1 MLHNPTQP
9 PLTGALL
16 DRAAHLRD
24 DPEALARMRAD
35 PDARTIVFGGEKP
48 LFRVNGDGIAL
59 EWLPVEPGHDAIFLG
74 LADGKPRYATLTEEG
89 ERPDSCKFIDF
100 RSALLGGDFAGNEA
114 TVASIG
120 KALTGWHLTHP
131 HCARCGAKSAMA
143 QGGWRRDCPSCG
155 AMHFPRTDPVVIM
168 IVEREGRVALARNVN
183 FPENMFS
190 LIAGF
195 VEPGESIEEAVRR
208 ESLEELGLVVDRVAY
223 ASSQPWPF
231 PASLMLGCIGE
242 TRDEAF
248 TLEEAEIADARW
260 LNREQV
266 SALFRGGIEDMA
278 APRAGAIASTLLK
291 DWLER
296 RIGYS

>member
-1 MLHNPTQP
+1 
-9 PLTGALL
+9 
-16 DRAAHLRD
+16 
-24 DPEALARMRAD
+24 
-35 PDARTIVFGGEKP
+35 
-48 LFRVNGDGIAL
+48 
-59 EWLPVEPGHDAIFLG
+59 
-74 LADGKPRYATLTEEG
+74 
-89 ERPDSCKFIDF
+89 
-100 RSALLGGDFAGNEA
+100 
-114 TVASIG
+114 
-120 KALTGWHLTHP
+120 
-131 HCARCGAKSAMA
+131 MA

-266 SALFRGGIEDMA
+266 AALFRGGIEDMA